1 MIKRGKMY
9 KIILK
14 GLIISSIIVPMV
26 GCSNTKNIEESS
38 VLLED
43 VKEDANKNEFKV
55 ISKEEYKITEN
66 KIIDYIK
73 YGLSFSYLV
82 KDDGIYVEFY
92 NDDNESIIKKIILG
106 NGEAKVDKNKPIIKP
121 MYTLNNSTEIYNRID
136 DYIIKEK
143 ISNSIKDGAI
153 QVNNITVYTEKIK
166 NGSKPNEKE
175 SILKEEVSI
184 DIPSDINYF
193 NTIGIK
199 DNKLIYASGEK
210 GGEFANEIGVI
221 DLETKKVE
229 KPIKVDAYSQA
240 VLIDEN
246 TIVRSTITT
255 NGNDLNIL
263 NLKNKSKNAIVKDK
277 NIWYLGIS
285 KNKEKIYYVEESD
298 SKRTAYVASALGENK
313 GDICKIHETS
323 SEENFY
329 IDISADGKE
338 VYIFLYEKEPS
349 IIKYKLNK

>member
-9 KIILK
+9 KVIFK
-14 GLIISSIIVPMV
+14 VLIISAIITPMA
-26 GCSNTKNIEESS
+26 GCSNLKNVEESS
-38 VLLED
+38 ILLED

-66 KIIDYIK
+66 KIVDYIK
-73 YGLSFSYLV
+73 YGLSFSYSV
-82 KDDGIYVEFY
+82 KDDGIYVKFDNGE
-92 NDDNESIIKKIILG
+92 NESIIKKVSLE

-121 MYTLNNSTEIYNRID
+121 MYTLNNSTEIYNKVD

-143 ISNSIKDGAI
+143 ISNSIKDGATE
-153 QVNNITVYTEKIK
+153 VNNITIYTEKIK
-166 NGSKPNEKE
+166 NSSKPNEKE
-175 SILKEEVSI
+175 GILKEEVSI

-199 DNKLIYASGEK
+199 NNKLIYASGAK
-210 GGEFANEIGVI
+210 GGQFANEIGVI

-229 KPIKVDAYSQA
+229 KPIKIDAYSQA
-240 VLIDEN
+240 VSIDEN
-246 TIVRSTITT
+246 TIVMSTITS

-263 NLKNKSKNAIVKDK
+263 NLKNKSKNTIVKDK

-298 SKRTAYVASALGENK
+298 SKRTAYAASVSGENK

-329 IDISADGKE
+329 IDISTDGKE

>member
-14 GLIISSIIVPMV
+14 GLIISSIIIPMV

-55 ISKEEYKITEN
+55 ISKEEYKITG
-66 KIIDYIK
+66 DIK
-73 YGLSFSYLV
+73 YDLSHSYLI
-82 KDDGIYVEFY
+82 KDDGIYVKFD
-92 NDDNESIIKKIILG
+92 NGDNESIIKKVALE
-106 NGEAKVDKNKPIIKP
+106 NREAKVDKNKPIIKS
-121 MYTLNNSTEIYNRID
+121 MYTLNNSTEIYNKVD

-153 QVNNITVYTEKIK
+153 EVNNITVYTEKIK

-199 DNKLIYASGEK
+199 NNKLIYASGAK
-210 GGEFANEIGVI
+210 GGQFANEIGVI

-229 KPIKVDAYSQA
+229 KPVKVDAYNQA

-246 TIVRSTITT
+246 TIIMNTITS
-255 NGNDLNIL
+255 NGNELNIF
-263 NLKNKSKNAIVKDK
+263 NLKNKSKNTMVKDK
-277 NIWYLGIS
+277 NILYLGIN
-285 KNKEKIYYVEESD
+285 KNKERIYYVEESD
-298 SKRTAYVASALGENK
+298 SKRTAYAASVLGENR
-313 GDICKIHETS
+313 GDICKIHEIS

>member
-14 GLIISSIIVPMV
+14 GLIISAIIIPMV

-55 ISKEEYKITEN
+55 ISKEEYKITG
-66 KIIDYIK
+66 DIK
-73 YGLSFSYLV
+73 YDLSHSYLI
-82 KDDGIYVEFY
+82 KDDGIYVKFD
-92 NDDNESIIKKIILG
+92 NGDNESIIKKVALE
-106 NGEAKVDKNKPIIKP
+106 NGEAKVDKNKPIIKS
-121 MYTLNNSTEIYNRID
+121 MYTLNNSTEIYNKVD

-153 QVNNITVYTEKIK
+153 EVNNITVYTEKIK

-199 DNKLIYASGEK
+199 NNKLIYASGAK
-210 GGEFANEIGVI
+210 GGQFANEIGII

-229 KPIKVDAYSQA
+229 KPVKVDAYSQA

-246 TIVRSTITT
+246 TIVMSTITSK
-255 NGNDLNIL
+255 GNDLNIL
-263 NLKNKSKNAIVKDK
+263 NLKNKSKNTIVKDK

-285 KNKEKIYYVEESD
+285 KNKEKVYYVEESD
-298 SKRTAYVASALGENK
+298 SKRTAYAASVLGENR

>member
-9 KIILK
+9 KVIFK
-14 GLIISSIIVPMV
+14 VLIISAIITPMA
-26 GCSNTKNIEESS
+26 GCSNLKNVEESS
-38 VLLED
+38 ILLED

-66 KIIDYIK
+66 KIVDYIK
-73 YGLSFSYLV
+73 YGLSFSYSV
-82 KDDGIYVEFY
+82 KDDGIYVKFD
-92 NDDNESIIKKIILG
+92 NGDNESIIKKVSLE

-121 MYTLNNSTEIYNRID
+121 MYTLNNSTEIYNKVD

-153 QVNNITVYTEKIK
+153 EVNNITIYTEKIK
-166 NGSKPNEKE
+166 NSSKPNEKE

-199 DNKLIYASGEK
+199 NNKLIYASGVK
-210 GGEFANEIGVI
+210 GGQFANEIGVI

-229 KPIKVDAYSQA
+229 KPVKVDAYSQA
-240 VLIDEN
+240 VLIEEN
-246 TIVRSTITT
+246 TIVMSTITSK
-255 NGNDLNIL
+255 GNDLNIL
-263 NLKNKSKNAIVKDK
+263 NLKNKSKNTIVKDK

-285 KNKEKIYYVEESD
+285 KNKEKVYYVEESD
-298 SKRTAYVASALGENK
+298 SKRTAYAASVLGENR

>member
-9 KIILK
+9 KVILK
-14 GLIISSIIVPMV
+14 GLIISSIIIPMV

-66 KIIDYIK
+66 KIVDYIK
-73 YGLSFSYLV
+73 YGLSFSYSV
-82 KDDGIYVEFY
+82 KDDGIYVKFDNGE
-92 NDDNESIIKKIILG
+92 NESIIKKVSLE

-121 MYTLNNSTEIYNRID
+121 MYTLNNSTEIYNKVD

-143 ISNSIKDGAI
+143 ISNSIKDGATE
-153 QVNNITVYTEKIK
+153 VNNITIYTEKIK
-166 NGSKPNEKE
+166 NSSKPNEKE
-175 SILKEEVSI
+175 GILKEEVSI

-199 DNKLIYASGEK
+199 NNKLIYASGVK
-210 GGEFANEIGVI
+210 GGQFANEIGVI

-246 TIVRSTITT
+246 TIVMSTIIS

-263 NLKNKSKNAIVKDK
+263 NLKNKSKNTIVKDK

-298 SKRTAYVASALGENK
+298 SKRTAYAASISGENR
-313 GDICKIHETS
+313 GEVCKIYETS
-323 SEENFY
+323 NEDRFD
-329 IDISADGKE
+329 IDISTDGKE

>member
-9 KIILK
+9 KVIFK
-14 GLIISSIIVPMV
+14 VLIISAIITPMA
-26 GCSNTKNIEESS
+26 GCSNLKNVEESS
-38 VLLED
+38 ILLED

-55 ISKEEYKITEN
+55 ISKEEYKITG
-66 KIIDYIK
+66 DIK
-73 YGLSFSYLV
+73 YDLSFSYSV
-82 KDDGIYVEFY
+82 KDDGIYVKFD
-92 NDDNESIIKKIILG
+92 NGKNESIIKKVSLE

-121 MYTLNNSTEIYNRID
+121 MYTLNNSTEIYNKVD

-143 ISNSIKDGAI
+143 ISNSIKDGATE
-153 QVNNITVYTEKIK
+153 VNNITIYTEKIK
-166 NGSKPNEKE
+166 NSSKPNEKE
-175 SILKEEVSI
+175 GILKEEVSI

-199 DNKLIYASGEK
+199 NNKLIYASGAK
-210 GGEFANEIGVI
+210 GGQFANEIGVI

-229 KPIKVDAYSQA
+229 KPIKIDAYSQA
-240 VLIDEN
+240 VSIDEN
-246 TIVRSTITT
+246 TIVMSTITS
-255 NGNDLNIL
+255 NGNDLHIL
-263 NLKNKSKNAIVKDK
+263 NLKNKSKNTIVKDK

-298 SKRTAYVASALGENK
+298 SKKTAYVASISGENK
-313 GDICKIHETS
+313 GEVCKIYETS
-323 SEENFY
+323 NEDRFD